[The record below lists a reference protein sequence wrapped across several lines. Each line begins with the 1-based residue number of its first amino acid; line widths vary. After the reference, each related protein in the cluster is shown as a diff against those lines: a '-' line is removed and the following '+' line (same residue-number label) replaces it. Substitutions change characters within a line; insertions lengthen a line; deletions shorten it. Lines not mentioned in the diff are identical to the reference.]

1 MLCVSF
7 ATSSIVVGCLST
19 SKSSFQT
26 QTPTEGSNI
35 EGGALNITIEGTV
48 LEVKTDEIRILT
60 PENQEIR
67 LYIDNQSTIWDGIDW
82 VAKGPIEIGDDAI
95 ATGTW
100 KENNSGFIVKN
111 LYTNIVNLRGDVEEV
126 DKGELEFTI
135 DDPRQGNSRVL
146 VKDLTKIYHVQSNRQ
161 GTYQDTQILPNTGE
175 YVEVIGRKLNDGTI
189 LAVNITIP

>member
-19 SKSSFQT
+19 SQSSFQT